1 MNPHD
6 QLQTWL
12 DRVAPEFVSAVVADI
27 ERHVRKL
34 RSSSDSF
41 YGYAA
46 LPGDY
51 WTQPNP
57 ASLVVAF
64 NRESDIAAENAGEAY
79 YRYSVDEWQNYV
91 HDGFDDSNSALES
104 LLATFKK
111 LHAQAE
117 DSYQSNDYE
126 SAFVTKI
133 NRAILTSL
141 MALKQNGTFA
151 DGTYLI
157 IWFSDSDAE
166 IMHQSAKAL
175 NNAQTYEKYAAEF
188 Q

>member
-175 NNAQTYEKYAAEF
+175 NNAQTYEQYAAEF